1 LTIDRKWCRVSS
13 LQDQLLKAGLADKKA
28 AKAANKQKRQ
38 QQKQKKQDK
47 GVVTDEVK
55 LQAQQAL
62 ADKAMRSRELA
73 AQHNAEVEKRA
84 IAAQIKQLIELNKQA
99 RQGGEIPYN
108 FTDGKLIKKIHVT
121 AELQRHL
128 VSGSLAIV
136 KLGGGYEL
144 VPAQVAD
151 KIAQRDATVVLL
163 RNDPAGENRVATE
176 DDPYADYKIPDD
188 LMW

>member
-1 LTIDRKWCRVSS
+1 MSS

-28 AKAANKQKRQ
+28 AKQANKEKRQ

-62 ADKAMRSRELA
+62 AEKAMRSRELA
-73 AQHNAEVEKRA
+73 AQQNAEAEKRA
-84 IAAQIKQLIELNKQA
+84 IAAQVKQLIELNRQS
-99 RQGGEIPYN
+99 RQGGDIPYN

-121 AELQRHL
+121 GELQRHL
-128 VSGSLAIV
+128 VNGSLAIV
-136 KLGGGYEL
+136 KLGEGYEL

-151 KIAQRDATVVLL
+151 KIAQRDAAVVLL
-163 RNDPAGENRVATE
+163 RNDPASASSEAVE